1 MKKRTFAFILAL
13 LMTASTFVSCSSDEK
28 QETNSGVASGDVE
41 SKETVADNTIENNT
55 SADGENASET
65 DDESSDSL
73 FVTLGDNLPAV
84 TYDGFEFNMLTRG
97 HAIAVN
103 EMGVDELNGEAVN
116 DAIYN
121 RNIKVGERFDVKILR
136 EYRDTGDHGPGD
148 VQTLVQAGDTHF
160 DLVVGS
166 CYGIMPS
173 TTNNIYYD
181 LNTLEYLDLSSPAWS
196 QGIRETATIAGK
208 TFAATGS
215 IALTYFQRNYAIFFN
230 KDLSENYGI
239 KASDVYGT
247 VLDGKWTLDEMFTLT
262 KDIYTDENG
271 NGVADDKDTY
281 GIGIWL
287 NCMNDGWWSACDISM
302 IKHDED
308 DLLYLDLDVDKLSV
322 VNEKLRNYIWNNK
335 GVCEMTEDTIYST
348 EISVDNVNDVNIFYD
363 DQMCFTTMRI
373 EFTEREKMRNMES
386 DYGVLPYPK
395 YDEAQDTYYGFIH
408 DAVSMVLVPGSAPD
422 PQLSGL
428 IMQALAVESHNS
440 VMPVYYGVVL
450 TSKYIRDRESVEMLN
465 IIYRNTK
472 FDSGWIFCSA
482 MNELPQKLL
491 RLQVWQN
498 KDTLASDYRSMKKVL
513 ERSTLTTLNESY
525 KNAGE

>member
-1 MKKRTFAFILAL
+1 MKKQTLSILLAL
-13 LMTASTFVSCSSDEK
+13 LMTASAFVSCSSAEEK
-28 QETNSGVASGDVE
+28 D
-41 SKETVADNTIENNT
+41 T
-55 SADGENASET
+55 SADTTPTAAETEAAAEESAESVESPAETEEASLFEKLT
-65 DDESSDSL
+65 DD
-73 FVTLGDNLPAV
+73 LPAL

-103 EMGVDELNGEAVN
+103 EMGVDEINGEAVN

-121 RNIKVGERFDVKILR
+121 RNAKVGERFDVNIVR

-148 VQTLVQAGDTHF
+148 VQTLVTAGDTHF

-181 LNTLEYLDLSSPAWS
+181 LNTLENLDLSSPAWS

-230 KDLSENYGI
+230 KNLSESHGI
-239 KASDVYGT
+239 MASDVYNT
-247 VLDGKWTLDEMFTLT
+247 VLEGKWTLDEMFTLT
-262 KDIYTDENG
+262 KDIYVDENG
-271 NGVADDKDTY
+271 NGVTDDQDTY
-281 GIGIWL
+281 GIGVWL
-287 NCMNDGWWSACDISM
+287 NCMNDGWWSACDIPM
-302 IKHDED
+302 IKHDEN
-308 DLLYLDLDVDKLSV
+308 DLLYLDLDIDKLSV
-322 VNEKLRNYIWNNK
+322 VNNKLKDYIWNNN
-335 GVCEMTEDTIYST
+335 GVCEMSEDTIYST
-348 EISVDNVNDVNIFYD
+348 EIPVDNINDVNIFYE

-373 EFTEREKMRNMES
+373 EFTERGKMRNMES

-395 YDEAQDTYYGFIH
+395 YDEAQETYYGFIH

-440 VMPVYYGVVL
+440 VMPVYYEVVL
-450 TSKYIRDRESVEMLN
+450 TNKYIRDRESVEMLN

-482 MNELPQKLL
+482 MNELPQQML

-498 KDTLASDYRSMKKVL
+498 KDTLASQYRTMKKVL
-513 ERSTLTTLNESY
+513 EKGSLKNLNEGY
-525 KNAGE
+525 QNAGE